1 MKILHIL
8 YSGLGGHGNVF
19 FSMVEAD
26 KNKIF
31 KFEALFTGIE
41 QVRDEYVE
49 RCNKNSVPFEYIKK
63 IPRKKHLSFFFNI
76 CKAILKSNAD
86 IIFIHG
92 SMLLLPV
99 WVAKKI
105 GFSNKKIII
114 RETQAIHLKTA
125 REKAALKVAMK
136 LADKIVFLS
145 EEYKEQIK
153 VDFGKKYKPDKIAV
167 IPNGIDLSIFKP
179 DNSPKDPEKIIIG
192 MQSRIVPIK
201 DHKTLI
207 EAFALLI
214 DKYTAKNIILK
225 LAGDGESKA
234 ALEKQVQELG
244 LSDKVVFLGLLP
256 ETSLPQFLNSLDIY
270 IHASFGETMSTA
282 IMQAMA
288 CGKAIIASD
297 VPGINN
303 MIKDSS
309 DGILIKLQS
318 DNELVSAIEMIM
330 NDPSIKLKLE
340 TEAIKTAE
348 DKFSKERMFLSY
360 KNIFNE
366 N

>member
-1 MKILHIL
+1 MKVLHIL

-26 KNKIF
+26 RKKEYC
-31 KFEALFTGIE
+31 FEALFTGVE
-41 QVRDEYVE
+41 AVRE
-49 RCNKNSVPFEYIKK
+49 EYINRCIKNNIPFTYLNKK
-63 IPRKKHLSFFFNI
+63 SGKKHLSFFYRVF
-76 CKAILKSNAD
+76 KSVLKSNAD

-92 SMLLLPV
+92 SMMLLPV

-105 GFSNKKIII
+105 GFSNKKIIV
-114 RETQAIHLKTA
+114 RETQAIHLKTT

-145 EEYKEQIK
+145 KEYREQIK
-153 VDFGKKYKPDKIAV
+153 FQFGKKYKPDKIEV
-167 IPNGIDLSIFKP
+167 IPNGINLDKFKP
-179 DNSPKDPEKIIIG
+179 NNCQKDPEKILIG
-192 MQSRIVPIK
+192 MQSRIVSIK

-207 EAFALLI
+207 AAFGVLLN
-214 DKYTAKNIILK
+214 KYPTKNIILK

-234 ALEKQVQELG
+234 ALEKQVEEQRLIN
-244 LSDKVVFLGLLP
+244 KVLFFGLLP
-256 ETSLPQFLNSLDIY
+256 EALLPEFLNSLDIY

-303 MIKDSS
+303 MIEDGSN
-309 DGILIKLQS
+309 GILIKLQS
-318 DNELVSAIEMIM
+318 ESEMVSAIEMIM
-330 NDPSIKLKLE
+330 NDPAIKLKLE
-340 TEAIKTAE
+340 TEALKTAE
-348 DKFSKERMFLSY
+348 EKFSKESMFLSY